1 MRNIKEFYFRYRGLH
16 RWLLCLAVFFALFL
30 SLRGNHRL
38 MNDLSVHIIM
48 PFERGIASLCYL
60 TTVSV
65 AEVCY
70 VVAVAVAIFYLA
82 NTVRR
87 LVQSENRKQIVYR
100 FALTVFGTILTV
112 YAGFCLLWGV
122 NYNADGFQERSGIY
136 ARESTV
142 EELERVT
149 AYFAENLTAAADG
162 VTRDENGAFAESRSD
177 IFAYSTQVYE
187 NLYDE
192 FPFLRLHDHVPKAFA
207 LSRIMSRLDFT
218 GFYFPFT
225 GEANLN
231 VDSPQSFLP
240 STITHEMA
248 HQRGISSEQE
258 CNFLAVAASTGSDNA
273 AYCYSGWLM
282 GYVYLSNALYHTDQA
297 KWQAIR
303 DTLPDTVRLDLYQN
317 NVYWAQF
324 EGPVKDTAQQ
334 VYDSFLKSQG
344 EERGLQSY
352 GTVVDLLMTYY
363 LPKT

>member
-1 MRNIKEFYFRYRGLH
+1 MHNIKKFYLRYRGLH
-16 RWLLCLAVFFALFL
+16 RWLLCLLAFFVLHFL
-30 SLRGNHRL
+30 LRGNHVL
-38 MNDLSVHIIM
+38 MTWLSSRVIM
-48 PFERGIASLCYL
+48 PFERAVASVCYL

-65 AEVCY
+65 AEVFY
-70 VVAVAVAIFYLA
+70 MTAVALVIFYLA

-87 LVQSENRKQIVYR
+87 LVQNDNRRQITYR
-100 FALTVFGTILTV
+100 FALTVLGAILTV

-122 NYNADGFQERSGIY
+122 NYHADGFQEKSGVY
-136 ARESTV
+136 ERESTV

-149 AYFAENLTAAADG
+149 AYFAAHLAASSNE
-162 VTRDENGAFAESRSD
+162 VVRDENGAFAEKQSD
-177 IFAYSTQVYE
+177 IFAYSTQVYD

-192 FPFLRLHDHVPKAFA
+192 FPFLRLRDHVPKAFA
-207 LSRIMSRLDFT
+207 LSRMMSILDFT

-231 VDSPQSFLP
+231 VDCPQSFLP
-240 STITHEMA
+240 STIAHEMA

-258 CNFLAVAASTGSDNA
+258 CNFLAVIASTGSDNA
-273 AYCYSGWLM
+273 AYRYSGWLM
-282 GYVYLSNALYHTDQA
+282 GYIHLSNALYHADPD

-303 DTLPDTVRLDLYQN
+303 DTLPDTVRMDLYQN
-317 NVYWAQF
+317 NAYWAQF
-324 EGPVKDTAQQ
+324 EGPVKDTAQN

-344 EERGLQSY
+344 EDRGVQSY

>member
-1 MRNIKEFYFRYRGLH
+1 MHNFKQFYKRHRGLH
-16 RWLLCLAVFFALFL
+16 RWLLCLLVFFALYF
-30 SLRGNHRL
+30 SLRGNHEL
-38 MNDLSVHIIM
+38 MNELSAHVIM

-70 VVAVAVAIFYLA
+70 VIAVAAAIFYLA

-87 LVQSENRKQIVYR
+87 LVQNENRGPIVYR
-100 FALTVFGTILTV
+100 FTLTVIGTIFTV

-136 ARESTV
+136 ERESTV
-142 EELERVT
+142 EELARVT
-149 AYFAENLTAAADG
+149 AYFADNLAAAAAEVARDG
-162 VTRDENGAFAESRSD
+162 DGAFAESQED
-177 IFAYSTQVYE
+177 IFAYSTQVYDH
-187 NLYDE
+187 LYGE
-192 FPFLRLHDHVPKAFA
+192 FPFLRLKDHIPKAVS
-207 LSRIMSRLDFT
+207 LSRVMSRLDFT

-231 VDSPQSFLP
+231 VDCPQSFLP
-240 STITHEMA
+240 ATIAHEMA
-248 HQRGISSEQE
+248 HQRGIASEQE
-258 CNFLAVAASTGSDNA
+258 CNFLAIAASTGADNA
-273 AYCYSGWLM
+273 AYRYSGWLM
-282 GYVYLSNALYHTDQA
+282 GYVHLGNALYRADQE
-297 KWQAIR
+297 KWRAIR

-317 NVYWAQF
+317 NAYWALF
-324 EGPVKDTAQQ
+324 EGTVRDTAQQ

-344 EERGLQSY
+344 EERGVQSY